1 MKDGVKVILVL
12 SVFRELAED
21 SYDTNTAVEG
31 VDPVKVK
38 DALA

>member
-1 MKDGVKVILVL
+1 MDGVKVTVVL
-12 SVFRELAED
+12 SVLRELAED

-31 VDPVKVK
+31 VDPLKEK